1 MITHQLPL
9 GIGLKPHV
17 DFESFV
23 IGDNDEA
30 VAALASIAK
39 NRGENFSFVWGKR
52 GCGKSHLLQ
61 ATVRLAGTLDQTSA
75 YLPMSMIAELSTE
88 ALQGLEQLSL
98 ICLDDI
104 QLIAGRPDWEEA
116 LFHLFNR
123 LRESG
128 SRFIVAA
135 DQPPMALPIEL
146 PDLLSRL
153 TWGPCY
159 QLVELDDRGRLQA
172 LIQAAERHG
181 MSMSEETGRFL
192 LHRMPRD
199 MHSLMSLVERLD
211 QHSLAAQ
218 RRLTIPFVR
227 EALTKREN
235 G

>member
-17 DFESFV
+17 DFDSFV
-23 IGDNDEA
+23 IGHNEEV
-30 VAALASIAK
+30 VAALVGVAEDQ
-39 NRGENFSFVWGKR
+39 GENFSFVWGDR

-61 ATVRLAGTLDQTSA
+61 ATVRLAGTQGQSTA
-75 YLPMSMIAELSTE
+75 YLPMSEIAGLSTE
-88 ALQGLEQLSL
+88 VVQGLEQLAL

-104 QLIAGRPDWEEA
+104 HLVAGLPEWEEA
-116 LFHLFNR
+116 LFHLYNR

-128 SRFIVAA
+128 SRLIVSA
-135 DQPPMALPIEL
+135 DQPPMALAIGL

-159 QLVELDDRGRLQA
+159 QLLKLDDDGRLQA
-172 LIQAAERHG
+172 LIQAAERRG
-181 MSMSEETGRFL
+181 MTMSDETGRFL

-199 MHSLMSLVERLD
+199 MHSLMSLVEWLD
-211 QHSLAAQ
+211 QRSLAAQ

-227 EALTKREN
+227 EAMNRREKE
-235 G
+235 